1 MITNNNNVSLTEAA
15 SLLGITRKT
24 LYKWID
30 AEIIEKITVGMKPYI
45 RVTEVNRVLKN
56 LKK

>member
-30 AEIIEKITVGMKPYI
+30 A
-45 RVTEVNRVLKN
+45 
-56 LKK
+56 

>member
-15 SLLGITRKT
+15 NLLGITRKT